1 MNRLQKKCAIASA
14 GVHLLLVVILLVGPG
29 FLGSREKPIQQR
41 YIDIIPPNVIEGTFV
56 GGGNP
61 QAKPPPSTPAPAPH
75 PDPTPAPPQPQ
86 RQTQDQPAKLPPEAL
101 QVHQRLPKVS
111 TTLVTR
117 SPDAKSKTTQTTDDD
132 AKAQA
137 KAEAKARAD
146 AATRAAGFRTAVQN
160 LREGLSSGT
169 SIDVPGPNGEAYAG
183 YDIVLQS
190 IYKARYDQA
199 LAGAGDI
206 ARGTVQVE
214 TTVTIARDGNV
225 LRHRIVT
232 RSSNAALNE
241 LVGRVLDQVTF
252 IRPFPEGAKD
262 SERTFNIVFDLKP
275 RQGIG

>member
-14 GVHLLLVVILLVGPG
+14 GIHLLLVVILLVGPG
-29 FLGSREKPIQQR
+29 FLGSREKPIQPR
-41 YIDIIPPNVIEGTFV
+41 YIDIIPAKLIEGTDV

-61 QAKPPPSTPAPAPH
+61 HAAPAPSTPVPAPH
-75 PDPTPAPPQPQ
+75 LEPAPQPPPQPQ
-86 RQTQDQPAKLPPEAL
+86 EQAKPAKLPPEAL
-101 QVHQRLPKVS
+101 QVHQRLPNVS
-111 TTLVTR
+111 MKMVSR
-117 SPDAKSKTTQTTDDD
+117 SPDSKSKPTQTTDDD
-132 AKAQA
+132 TKAQA
-137 KAEAKARAD
+137 RAEAQARAD
-146 AATRAAGFRTAVQN
+146 AAKRVAGLRAAVQN

-169 SIDVPGPNGEAYAG
+169 AIDVPGPGGEAYAG
-183 YDIVLQS
+183 YETVLQS

-252 IRPFPEGAKD
+252 IRAFPEGAKD
-262 SERTFNIVFDLKP
+262 AERTFNIVFDLKP
-275 RQGIG
+275 GRGIG